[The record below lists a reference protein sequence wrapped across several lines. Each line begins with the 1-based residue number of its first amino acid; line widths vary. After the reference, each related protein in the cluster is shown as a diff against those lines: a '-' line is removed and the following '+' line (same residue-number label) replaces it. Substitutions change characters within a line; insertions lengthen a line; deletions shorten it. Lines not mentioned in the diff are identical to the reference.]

1 MGLVGNHSGL
11 HLQICLYQIGPIGHS
26 RSHDPDKSAWEGQ
39 PKSVQ
44 RWDVNK
50 IGTNTAAYLRFCL
63 LVTVLIKT
71 YSDLLLRAS
80 NGGKEG
86 RKDDLGAACHIGY
99 ASPPKPSSSSRKNS
113 LYKILKYSCLHYQ
126 SQNMKTLPEICSF
139 THFLLCASASF
150 LNPRW
155 NKLVTIK
162 GTLPAVAPP
171 SQNPNTTC
179 SVNLIKNESVILTG
193 SLPFSTH
200 PKSLSLSSFPLP
212 RNYRGYLQPEVP

>member
-1 MGLVGNHSGL
+1 MGLVGNHFGP
-11 HLQICLYQIGPIGHS
+11 HLQICLYQICPIGHS
-26 RSHDPDKSAWEGQ
+26 RSHDPDKSSWEGQ

-50 IGTNTAAYLRFCL
+50 IGTKTAYLHFCL

-71 YSDLLLRAS
+71 YSDWLLRAS
-80 NGGKEG
+80 NGGIEG
-86 RKDDLGAACHIGY
+86 RKYDLGAACHIDY
-99 ASPPKPSSSSRKNS
+99 ASPPKPFSSSRKNS
-113 LYKILKYSCLHYQ
+113 LYKILKYSCLYYQ

-139 THFLLCASASF
+139 THFLLCTSASL

-162 GTLPAVAPP
+162 CTLPAVAPP
-171 SQNPNTTC
+171 SQNPNTIC